1 MPLELRVGRG
11 VGADGA
17 RELADAHPLERARDA
32 LAAAVELERP
42 AGELQPEG
50 RRLGV
55 DAVRAADLQRLAVLA
70 RRARRRRR
78 SARSMPV
85 EDQRARLADLQRER
99 GVDDVG
105 GREAVVEPAALLAEL
120 LGDGV
125 DEGGGVVVERR
136 LELGDP
142 LRRSAA
148 SPRRCAPA
156 ASSGTTPSSAQAAV
170 AASSTSSQVASFP
183 SSDQILAMAGRE

>member
-1 MPLELRVGRG
+1 M
-11 VGADGA
+11 
-17 RELADAHPLERARDA
+17 
-32 LAAAVELERP
+32 
-42 AGELQPEG
+42 
-50 RRLGV
+50 
-55 DAVRAADLQRLAVLA
+55 DAVRAADLQRLAVLLGA
-70 RRARRRRR
+70 RRDDGEGAVEAR
-78 SARSMPV
+78 

-99 GVDDVG
+99 RVDDVG
-105 GREAVVEPAALLAEL
+105 GGEAVVEPAALLAEL

-142 LRRSAA
+142 LRRSAV
-148 SPRRCAPA
+148 SPAAMRAA

-170 AASSTSSQVASFP
+170 AASSTSSHVASFP